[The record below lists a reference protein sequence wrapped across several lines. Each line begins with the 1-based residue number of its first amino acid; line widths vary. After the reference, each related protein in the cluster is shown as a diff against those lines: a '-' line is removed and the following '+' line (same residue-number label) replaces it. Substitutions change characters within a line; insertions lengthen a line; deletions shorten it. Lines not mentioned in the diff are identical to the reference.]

1 MGIGEIKSIDIDVE
15 EYTQVFVNF
24 LKTFRDKNGE
34 FKYRKRIRRM
44 AIEKSTSLVIDFED
58 LLEYDMNLATELIE
72 RPRRVIEGASNA
84 VKIVAETEI
93 PDFIRERYTARF
105 AGLQELVPLR
115 KIRSRHINKLI
126 AVEGIVTRIT
136 PIKYLIRK
144 AVYVN
149 KYNPADRIII
159 DTLGYPRTLTAINGG
174 EELEKGLK
182 IRKSDYELL
191 LEECEFVEWQKIVLQ
206 EKPEELP
213 PGQMPRSIEVV
224 FLEDLVDS
232 VRPGD
237 RVVVTGILSLES
249 ERGAKRGK
257 KSIYKTYIEANY
269 VETKGKDVFEVE
281 ITPEDEETIKK
292 LASRPDIKDLIIR
305 SIAPSIHGYETIKKG
320 IACLLFGGE
329 PKILPDGLRV
339 RGDIHILLVGDPG
352 TAKSQLLRFVS
363 SIAPRGVFTTGKGS
377 TAAGLTAAVVREKT
391 TGDFYLEAG
400 ALVLADGGI
409 ACIDEFD
416 KMDPRDRV
424 SIHEAM
430 EQQTISI
437 AKAGIVATLNARA
450 AILAAANP
458 AYGRYIPDRTVSENI
473 DLPITIISRFDLIFV
488 ITDVPNEEKD
498 EALARHVVR
507 LHSGR
512 LEKPYVDILPPE
524 LLKKYIVYARRYIHP
539 KLTKEAEDKIVEFY
553 VKMRKRSEDPNSPIA
568 ITPRQLEALIRLAEA
583 IAKMRLSEW
592 VTEEDA
598 QEAIDLMLYFLQ
610 SVGLDLET
618 KSIDIDIVMTGKP
631 MSQRDKFIKL
641 IELINK
647 LAKESKDKSVKVKD
661 VIERAEKEGLER
673 AFVKKA
679 IEHLKKE
686 GELYEPRP
694 GYIKKI

>member
-44 AIEKSTSLVIDFED
+44 AIEKSTSLIIDFED

-377 TAAGLTAAVVREKT
+377 TAAGLTAAVVREKN
-391 TGDFYLEAG
+391 Y
-400 ALVLADGGI
+400 
-409 ACIDEFD
+409 
-416 KMDPRDRV
+416 
-424 SIHEAM
+424 
-430 EQQTISI
+430 
-437 AKAGIVATLNARA
+437 
-450 AILAAANP
+450 
-458 AYGRYIPDRTVSENI
+458 
-473 DLPITIISRFDLIFV
+473 
-488 ITDVPNEEKD
+488 
-498 EALARHVVR
+498 
-507 LHSGR
+507 
-512 LEKPYVDILPPE
+512 
-524 LLKKYIVYARRYIHP
+524 
-539 KLTKEAEDKIVEFY
+539 
-553 VKMRKRSEDPNSPIA
+553 
-568 ITPRQLEALIRLAEA
+568 
-583 IAKMRLSEW
+583 W
-592 VTEEDA
+592 
-598 QEAIDLMLYFLQ
+598 
-610 SVGLDLET
+610 
-618 KSIDIDIVMTGKP
+618 
-631 MSQRDKFIKL
+631 
-641 IELINK
+641 
-647 LAKESKDKSVKVKD
+647 
-661 VIERAEKEGLER
+661 
-673 AFVKKA
+673 
-679 IEHLKKE
+679 
-686 GELYEPRP
+686 
-694 GYIKKI
+694 